1 MSAEGD
7 PVSNHLQFV
16 CHTCRVRT
24 GKLGERMNRQETT
37 ARGAVR
43 ARVQIRDACRAVSAL
58 NFASRESLAVFF
70 GVGYCGSPEPD
81 LHLLSLAPWFEQHAE
96 HDMDHAGEWD
106 FSDAFPDPVR
116 GVYAIRGIE

>member
-1 MSAEGD
+1 
-7 PVSNHLQFV
+7 VSDHLQFV

-58 NFASRESLAVFF
+58 DFASRESLAVFF
-70 GVGYCGSPEPD
+70 GVGYRGSPEAD
-81 LHLLSLAPWFEQHAE
+81 LDLLWLAPWFERHAE

-106 FSDAFPDPVR
+106 YIESFPHPTR
-116 GVYAIRGIE
+116 GAYAVEAP

>member
-1 MSAEGD
+1 MSD
-7 PVSNHLQFV
+7 RLQFV

-24 GKLGERMNRQETT
+24 GQLGDRMNRQETT

-43 ARVQIRDACRAVSAL
+43 ARVQIRDACRAVRVLDVTAIGL
-58 NFASRESLAVFF
+58 TVFF

-81 LHLLSLAPWFEQHAE
+81 LDLLWLAPWFERHAE

-106 FSDAFPDPVR
+106 FSDAIPDPAR
-116 GVYAIRGIE
+116 GVYAVEAP